1 MGLPDLSCFWCVVI
15 VSGEFVMVE
24 LVVLFVVVW
33 VAVGLFCL

>member
-1 MGLPDLSCFWCVVI
+1 MFWCVVI

-33 VAVGLFCL
+33 VAVDLFCL